1 MGHLLAPSILAADF
15 ANLQR
20 EVEVVNDT
28 EADWFHLDVMDGVF
42 VPNITFGPPV
52 LEIFKKFAKKPLDIH
67 LMIVNPE
74 NYIEKFSSYNPKILT
89 FHLEATKNV
98 RLTLK
103 KIKKFNIKVGLAIN
117 PDTPINDLEPYINEI
132 SMVCLMGVFPGFSGQ
147 KFIEKTLTRL
157 KELKKLIEKKKSK
170 ALIQIDGGVDLT
182 NTKELSTLGANI
194 LVSGSCIFK
203 SENPKSIIDSLK
215 EESNF

>member
-1 MGHLLAPSILAADF
+1 MKIIAPSMLSSDF
-15 ANLQR
+15 GRLID
-20 EVEVVNDT
+20 EIELVNDSN
-28 EADWFHLDVMDGVF
+28 ADLFHLDVMDGIF
-42 VPNITFGPPV
+42 VPNITFGSPI
-52 LEIFKKFAKKPLDIH
+52 LKIFKKFAKKPLDIH
-67 LMIVNPE
+67 LMIINPE

-89 FHLEATKNV
+89 FHLEATKNI
-98 RLTLK
+98 RLTLN
-103 KIKKFNIKVGLAIN
+103 KIKKFNIKAGLAIN
-117 PDTPINDLEPYINEI
+117 PDTPIHDLEPYINEV

-147 KFIEKTLTRL
+147 KFIKKTLMRL

-182 NTKELSTLGANI
+182 NTKELSILGANI

-203 SENPKSIIDSLK
+203 SKNPKSIIDSLK

>member
-1 MGHLLAPSILAADF
+1 MKIIAPSMLSSDF
-15 ANLQR
+15 GRLID
-20 EVEVVNDT
+20 EIEFVNDSN
-28 EADWFHLDVMDGVF
+28 ADLFHLDVMDGVF
-42 VPNITFGPPV
+42 VPNITFGSPI
-52 LEIFKKFAKKPLDIH
+52 LKIFKKFAKKPLDIH
-67 LMIVNPE
+67 LMIINPE

-89 FHLEATKNV
+89 FHLEATKNI
-98 RLTLK
+98 RLTLN
-103 KIKKFNIKVGLAIN
+103 KIKKFNIKAGLAIN
-117 PDTPINDLEPYINEI
+117 PDTPIHDLEPYINEV

-147 KFIEKTLTRL
+147 KFIKKTLMRL

-203 SENPKSIIDSLK
+203 SKNPKSIIDSLK

>member
-1 MGHLLAPSILAADF
+1 MKIIAPSMLSSDF
-15 ANLQR
+15 GRLID
-20 EVEVVNDT
+20 EIEFVNDSN
-28 EADWFHLDVMDGVF
+28 ADLFHLDVMDGVF
-42 VPNITFGPPV
+42 VPNITFGSPI
-52 LEIFKKFAKKPLDIH
+52 LKIFKKFAKKPLDIH
-67 LMIVNPE
+67 LMIINPE

-89 FHLEATKNV
+89 FHLEATKNI

-103 KIKKFNIKVGLAIN
+103 KIKKFNIKAGLAIN
-117 PDTPINDLEPYINEI
+117 PDTPIHDLEPYINEV

-147 KFIEKTLTRL
+147 KFIKKTLTRL
-157 KELKKLIEKKKSK
+157 KELKKLIDKKKSK

-182 NTKELSTLGANI
+182 NTKELSILGANI

-203 SENPKSIIDSLK
+203 SKNPKSIIDSLK

>member
-1 MGHLLAPSILAADF
+1 MKIIAPSMLSSDF
-15 ANLQR
+15 GRLID
-20 EVEVVNDT
+20 EIEFVNDSN
-28 EADWFHLDVMDGVF
+28 ADLFHLDVMDGIF
-42 VPNITFGPPV
+42 VPNITFGSPI
-52 LEIFKKFAKKPLDIH
+52 LKIFKKFAKKPLDIH
-67 LMIVNPE
+67 LMIINPE

-89 FHLEATKNV
+89 FHLEATKNI
-98 RLTLK
+98 RLTLN
-103 KIKKFNIKVGLAIN
+103 KIKKFNIKAGLAIN
-117 PDTPINDLEPYINEI
+117 PDTPIHDLEPYINEV

-147 KFIEKTLTRL
+147 KFIKKTLTRL

-182 NTKELSTLGANI
+182 NTKELSILGANI

-203 SENPKSIIDSLK
+203 SKNPKSIIDSLK